1 MGKTKRKQPEWM
13 REDDRWMKTDDKWA
27 KKSSKNFG
35 PSRRSKKQDFEQEI
49 NEAIKNDN
57 FDY

>member
-13 REDDRWMKTDDKWA
+13 REDDRWMKKGG
-27 KKSSKNFG
+27 KHFG

-49 NEAIKNDN
+49 NEALKNDN